1 MTINVQVD
9 IIVPIAN
16 RTKVLEHSSIDE
28 DHKIKQ
34 IPIITKGI
42 ENNVVNIFLRKLSR
56 EYILQIANT
65 TIYVQ
70 IAV

>member
-1 MTINVQVD
+1 MTINDQMN

-16 RTKVLEHSSIDE
+16 RTKVLAPAFIDE

-34 IPIITKGI
+34 IPIITEGI
-42 ENNVVNIFLRKLSR
+42 ENNVVNICLGKLSR
-56 EYILQIANT
+56 EYILPIANT

>member
-1 MTINVQVD
+1 MTINDQVN

-16 RTKVLEHSSIDE
+16 RTKFLAPSFIDE

-34 IPIITKGI
+34 IPIITEGI
-42 ENNVVNIFLRKLSR
+42 ENNVANICLGKLSR

>member
-1 MTINVQVD
+1 MTINDQVN

-16 RTKVLEHSSIDE
+16 RTKVLAPSFIDE

-34 IPIITKGI
+34 IPIITEGI
-42 ENNVVNIFLRKLSR
+42 KNNVVNIFLGKLSR

>member
-1 MTINVQVD
+1 MTINDQVN

-16 RTKVLEHSSIDE
+16 RTKVLASSFIDE

-34 IPIITKGI
+34 IPIITEGI
-42 ENNVVNIFLRKLSR
+42 ENNVVNIFLGKLSR